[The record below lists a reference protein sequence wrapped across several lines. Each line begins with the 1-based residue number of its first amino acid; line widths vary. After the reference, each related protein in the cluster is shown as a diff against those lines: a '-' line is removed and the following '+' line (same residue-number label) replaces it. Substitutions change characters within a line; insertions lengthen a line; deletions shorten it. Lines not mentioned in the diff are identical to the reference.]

1 MDAEKKRTT
10 ILAIVLVVVVLGV
23 GVFKFTGGPGEET
36 TPATNTKPTTDVT
49 APTTPVTTDTGTL
62 FVALPPRDPFVPQE
76 SGLTPIIK
84 PTPPPPPTNNTEQTN
99 YTKLPPLGVPSGLMN
114 GATTNTST
122 TAIAPIATP
131 PSFQLTGVVEGAQTV
146 ALVTDDHG
154 GQRLVRVNE
163 MVDGEYRVKSISRQ
177 GVEIKHGKTTYVLR
191 LGGTAGETRK

>member
-1 MDAEKKRTT
+1 
-10 ILAIVLVVVVLGV
+10 
-23 GVFKFTGGPGEET
+23 
-36 TPATNTKPTTDVT
+36 
-49 APTTPVTTDTGTL
+49 
-62 FVALPPRDPFVPQE
+62 
-76 SGLTPIIK
+76 
-84 PTPPPPPTNNTEQTN
+84 
-99 YTKLPPLGVPSGLMN
+99 MN